1 MDKYES
7 MAYEIHSTATQILNE
22 ERITIY
28 NRLLSLGAD
37 GDELLR
43 LSAIDIELAFRGFK
57 KDFMGDPI

>member
-7 MAYEIHSTATQILNE
+7 MAYEVHSTATQTLNE
-22 ERITIY
+22 ERIAIY

-37 GDELLR
+37 GDELLK
-43 LSAIDIELAFRGFK
+43 LSAIDIELAIRDF